1 MESNAKINQ
10 SLEDGAKKS
19 QENAKKYDDGY
30 YSILDLIDKYKGG
43 VDQAN
48 EKTGKQGDV
57 AKKTMD
63 KIKDLYKE
71 WEKKVD
77 DLNKAQE
84 KLAEDTKKYN
94 SDIEDSLRSLQKE
107 LDNTTKEYNKLM
119 AEIGDEASVDLANR
133 GVEVQKELTDLEKE
147 MAQLKAKSITDAQDE
162 IDRQNELI
170 ELEAKKA
177 QLLKEQEIIK
187 SSTTD
192 AQRAEASR
200 VAGLTEAEKIK
211 EEADKRKADATK
223 AFEEEKTKL
232 ESLQKIN
239 KMFLDMKTFDQK
251 QYDELIKSE
260 KFNAMTQEEQELT
273 LKLARD
279 KLQLTMQKDAIIAMQ
294 QEVHDKSVALFNSAY
309 AIQQAGV
316 QKLSGEY
323 KALIDQINQAIQR
336 QRELNA
342 LRASG
347 GFASGGFTGQGGT
360 NEVAGVVHKG
370 EWVAPKWMVN
380 SMKPLFDNLESART
394 QGFASGGYTNTT
406 NKTQNNNITVN
417 SEVDLRGFLDYAK
430 WKL

>member
-1 MESNAKINQ
+1 M
-10 SLEDGAKKS
+10 
-19 QENAKKYDDGY
+19 
-30 YSILDLIDKYKGG
+30 
-43 VDQAN
+43 
-48 EKTGKQGDV
+48 
-57 AKKTMD
+57 
-63 KIKDLYKE
+63 
-71 WEKKVD
+71 
-77 DLNKAQE
+77 
-84 KLAEDTKKYN
+84 
-94 SDIEDSLRSLQKE
+94 
-107 LDNTTKEYNKLM
+107 
-119 AEIGDEASVDLANR
+119 DLANR

-147 MAQLKAKSITDAQDE
+147 MSQLKAKSITDAQDE

-170 ELEAKKA
+170 ELEAKKT

-223 AFEEEKTKL
+223 QFEEEKAKL

-239 KMFLDMKTFDQK
+239 QMFLEMKTFDQK
-251 QYDELIKSE
+251 NYDELIKSE

-316 QKLSGEY
+316 QRLSDEY
-323 KALIDQINQAIQR
+323 KALINQINQAIQR
-336 QRELNA
+336 QQQLNA

-360 NEVAGVVHKG
+360 NEVA
-370 EWVAPKWMVN
+370 
-380 SMKPLFDNLESART
+380 
-394 QGFASGGYTNTT
+394 
-406 NKTQNNNITVN
+406 
-417 SEVDLRGFLDYAK
+417 
-430 WKL
+430 